1 MKTIITALFIIFISL
16 SCYCQESFFV
26 QTETRFWNESE
37 SYNGYTLFGTRGKSY
52 LIDME
57 GRVVHTWNIGTNP
70 RFTDNGTLLDAV
82 GGNPSNQN
90 SWKELDWKGNTVWQY
105 TEVRTNYHGHHDF
118 AKIYNP
124 KLGDSSFIYIANK
137 DLTAQ
142 QCLDAGCDPKN
153 NYTGAQMDAIVEVDM
168 SGNIIWEWC
177 FFDHVV
183 QDIDNTKA
191 TYGVVKDNP
200 GKIDLNMSGNPVKSD
215 WIHCNSLDYNEDLD
229 LIVIN
234 SVHGEFYVIDHGN
247 TFLKGNPQS
256 SISLAASSKGDFI
269 YRFGDPAKYDQG
281 DPPSVLEN
289 WEKATSGHKQLGGSH
304 NIQWIKKGM
313 PGAGNFLVFNNSQ
326 NLFELTPQSYVTEI
340 NPYLNSAGTNTGNF
354 VNPPDAGYKIVN
366 SPDKNLMKEK
376 RNVSKQIVWSF
387 SSKNN
392 TSFYSTIGSGAQRL
406 PNGNTLVCSMNDGH
420 FFEVFPSDTSITW
433 EYINPMTRD
442 GIKHIKKD
450 NYPTYNG
457 VFRAYRYFSDHPA
470 LKGNDLTPGNTM
482 TGRDP
487 SYLTDSDLTSYSVID
502 DNDADEGSTNSKLN
516 QNYPNPFTENTTI
529 DFELE
534 ESIHVNLTIYDI
546 NGNLIRSLL
555 DQQCGKGYYSITWDG
570 KLENGTLAV
579 TGVYFYVLTSV
590 NKILSKKMIYLEI
603 YD

>member
-1 MKTIITALFIIFISL
+1 M
-16 SCYCQESFFV
+16 
-26 QTETRFWNESE
+26 
-37 SYNGYTLFGTRGKSY
+37 
-52 LIDME
+52 
-57 GRVVHTWNIGTNP
+57 
-70 RFTDNGTLLDAV
+70 
-82 GGNPSNQN
+82 
-90 SWKELDWKGNTVWQY
+90 
-105 TEVRTNYHGHHDF
+105 
-118 AKIYNP
+118 
-124 KLGDSSFIYIANK
+124 
-137 DLTAQ
+137 
-142 QCLDAGCDPKN
+142 
-153 NYTGAQMDAIVEVDM
+153 
-168 SGNIIWEWC
+168 
-177 FFDHVV
+177 
-183 QDIDNTKA
+183 
-191 TYGVVKDNP
+191 
-200 GKIDLNMSGNPVKSD
+200 
-215 WIHCNSLDYNEDLD
+215 
-229 LIVIN
+229 IVIN

-555 DQQCGKGYYSITWDG
+555 DQQCGKGYYSINWDG